1 MKVVAFS
8 HNSQEAVGWLEGEA
22 VINFTHAYRVFC
34 AANGQGNG
42 AEGASILDLLRAG
55 LFKTETF
62 SLVQRFVRD
71 HRLTK
76 ALTVDS
82 PRLLAPIPRPPRI
95 TALGLNYAAH
105 AKETGKEPP
114 KEPMF
119 FVKLSTSV
127 IGPEE
132 PVICPKGIGRVDHE
146 VELAV
151 VIGKGGRNIA
161 RRKATEHI
169 AGYTI
174 LNDVTARDMQTADMA
189 AARPWYACKGIDTF
203 GPLGPCIVLPDEIQE
218 PVKLDVELRVN
229 GKVKQS
235 SNTRDLIF
243 NVTEL
248 IHRLS
253 KLVSLEVGEVISTG
267 TPSGITPLKP
277 GDVMEAEIERIGIL
291 RNPVQ
296 AA

>member
-1 MKVVAFS
+1 MKVVTFS
-8 HNSQEAVGWLEGEA
+8 RKSGQGVGWLEGDA
-22 VINFTHAYRVFC
+22 VVDFTQAYRVFC
-34 AANGQGNG
+34 AATQRENDTE
-42 AEGASILDLLRAG
+42 ASSILELLRAG
-55 LFKTETF
+55 LFTPETF
-62 SLVQRFVRD
+62 SSVRRFVKD

-76 ALTVDS
+76 ALTVDR
-82 PRLLAPIPRPPRI
+82 PRLLAPIPRSPRI

-105 AKETGKEPP
+105 AKETGKKPP
-114 KEPMF
+114 KDPMF

-132 PVICPKGIGRVDHE
+132 PVIYPKGVGRVDHE

-151 VIGKGGRNIA
+151 IIGKGGRNIS
-161 RRKATEHI
+161 RRKAAEHI

-203 GPLGPCIVLPDEIQE
+203 GPMGPCIVLPDEIHE
-218 PVKLDVELRVN
+218 PVKLKLELRVN
-229 GKVKQS
+229 GEVKQS

-243 NVTEL
+243 DIPEL

-253 KLVSLEVGEVISTG
+253 KLVTLEVGEVISTG
-267 TPSGITPLKP
+267 TPSGITPLKL
-277 GDVMEAEIERIGIL
+277 GDVMEAEIERIGVL
-291 RNPVQ
+291 RNSVQ